1 MTRLEE
7 VILTGNIT
15 GYPYNETAVK

>member
-15 GYPYNETAVK
+15 GYPYDETAVK